1 MKSMP
6 KLIRRF
12 VGILLLSF
20 LLLLVLNFTLLIVF
34 TLRQTPNARPWKMA
48 EDVAGAL
55 TQTDSGAYVLPED
68 LRLALK
74 NDGAWAILIDDSTRQ
89 VVWQTEDLPET
100 VPLSYTLSDIAALTR
115 GYIDGYPTFPGERE
129 SGLVVLGYPKD
140 SFWKHIWPSWDYYT
154 IANLPKTLLWVLVIN
169 VTLILLIYVT
179 ANSRLLKSVRP
190 IVDGIQR
197 LPTGETVHLRETGVL
212 SEIAANINRTFEI
225 LRAQKYQLQKKE
237 SARAN
242 WIAGVSHDIRT
253 PLSMVMGYAGQ
264 LKEDTKL
271 PDEARQKAAVIVK
284 QSERM
289 KNLISD
295 LNLASKLEYNMQ
307 PLHRARENM
316 IAILRQAAVDFM
328 NLDIDGKYPIVWETE
343 KTLTACP
350 VMVDKELIKRAFS
363 NLIQNSMRHNPQG
376 CRIFIRA
383 TEENGICSVE
393 ISDDGVGASDKQLE
407 KLNRAP
413 HSMGYHE
420 NAAHQRHGLGLLLV
434 KQILAAHGGET
445 AIGRSP
451 NGGFSVTLR
460 LPSNITSSTQ
470 TFPPGSP

>member
-1 MKSMP
+1 MP

-74 NDGAWAILIDDSTRQ
+74 NDGAWAILINDGTRQ

-197 LPTGETVHLRETGVL
+197 LPTRETVHLRETGD
-212 SEIAANINRTFEI
+212 
-225 LRAQKYQLQKKE
+225 
-237 SARAN
+237 SA
-242 WIAGVSHDIRT
+242 
-253 PLSMVMGYAGQ
+253 
-264 LKEDTKL
+264 
-271 PDEARQKAAVIVK
+271 
-284 QSERM
+284 
-289 KNLISD
+289 
-295 LNLASKLEYNMQ
+295 
-307 PLHRARENM
+307 
-316 IAILRQAAVDFM
+316 
-328 NLDIDGKYPIVWETE
+328 
-343 KTLTACP
+343 
-350 VMVDKELIKRAFS
+350 
-363 NLIQNSMRHNPQG
+363 
-376 CRIFIRA
+376 
-383 TEENGICSVE
+383 
-393 ISDDGVGASDKQLE
+393 
-407 KLNRAP
+407 
-413 HSMGYHE
+413 
-420 NAAHQRHGLGLLLV
+420 
-434 KQILAAHGGET
+434 
-445 AIGRSP
+445 
-451 NGGFSVTLR
+451 
-460 LPSNITSSTQ
+460 
-470 TFPPGSP
+470 